1 MWCLS
6 VLVYLG
12 YHNKVVYTKWL
23 VKNRNLIMEAE
34 ESKINEKTMLESATC
49 FLIAGSL
56 LLAMSLHGGKA
67 SIYQYNVEYS
77 NVCTMYQNI

>member
-56 LLAMSLHGGKA
+56 LLAMSLHGGKEREF
-67 SIYQYNVEYS
+67 SEFSEFSFLGPLI
-77 NVCTMYQNI
+77 